1 MRVPFAI
8 AGLIVCAALLATPAG
23 AAEIFNRGPVTCTAL
38 SPLVTAMTLGKCKWR
53 IEVKRR
59 ALVGSCA
66 VSLTVDG
73 REVTFTAS
81 GEMRRL
87 EEELPDND
95 LALDAAYPGVMS
107 CSVDSKRVMAVHNCQ
122 TELKGLTK
130 QCDVCVKLLGTHCYA
145 ASGSVA
151 VNGDLPPEL
160 TRADARGEKHD

>member
-1 MRVPFAI
+1 MRVPFVI
-8 AGLIVCAALLATPAG
+8 VGLCAALFALPAG
-23 AAEIFNRGPVTCTAL
+23 ATEIFDRGPVTCTSL

-73 REVTFTAS
+73 KEVNFTAS
-81 GEMRRL
+81 GELRRL
-87 EEELPDND
+87 EEDLPAND
-95 LALDAAYPGVMS
+95 LPLDAAYPGVMS
-107 CSVDSKRVMAVHNCQ
+107 CSVDSKRVMAVHNCE

-145 ASGSVA
+145 ASGSVT
-151 VNGDLPPEL
+151 VNGALPPEL
-160 TRADARGEKHD
+160 MPDDAKDEKPD